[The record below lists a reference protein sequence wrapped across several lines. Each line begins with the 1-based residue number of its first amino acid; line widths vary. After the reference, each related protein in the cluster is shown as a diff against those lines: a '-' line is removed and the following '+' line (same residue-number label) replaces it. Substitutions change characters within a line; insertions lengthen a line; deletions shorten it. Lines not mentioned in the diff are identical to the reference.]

1 MKIQIYIERLTCQ
14 LGFSGDSQQKLALAN
29 ICKKEWFERILKF
42 PKLRRKSRIR
52 LENKN
57 LCLESS
63 LEPFMR
69 EIPGKEQQVAA
80 AK

>member
-1 MKIQIYIERLTCQ
+1 MQKGMIWKDIKVPKI
-14 LGFSGDSQQKLALAN
+14 
-29 ICKKEWFERILKF
+29 KEKVKNQTWKQ
-42 PKLRRKSRIR
+42 
-52 LENKN
+52 N

-80 AK
+80 AKYS